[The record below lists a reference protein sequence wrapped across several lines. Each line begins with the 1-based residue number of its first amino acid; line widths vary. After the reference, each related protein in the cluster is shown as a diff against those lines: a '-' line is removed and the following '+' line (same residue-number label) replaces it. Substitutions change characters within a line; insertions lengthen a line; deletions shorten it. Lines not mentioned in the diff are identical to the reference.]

1 MEVRKKDRM
10 GSVVA
15 EGKDIAIGRI
25 AGGANESLIGLI
37 ASRIPDTHSPQTHGS
52 SMHLTCIG
60 SLPRAS
66 GQDKVRLTVRKEE
79 KMRNVVRMRVL
90 IPALLLLVSGCATR
104 DWVRGYV
111 APKEADIDQ
120 RIVKVE
126 GKVGEE
132 TGRIDQRINATEVRV
147 TEGTRRIDGM
157 DGRMNTLETSIG
169 DVREVAKVARER
181 ADTGVTKADE
191 TNSRLTRLWESRH
204 TRSLV
209 ETLEVPFRFDRWDLS
224 DRSATALVGLATE
237 LKGNEKLAVELE
249 GYADPSGDAKYN
261 IELSQRRVETVR
273 RFLVKQGVA
282 LPRIHAIGLGP
293 LLDPATPKEQKRRVT
308 VKLLLTE

>member
-1 MEVRKKDRM
+1 
-10 GSVVA
+10 
-15 EGKDIAIGRI
+15 
-25 AGGANESLIGLI
+25 
-37 ASRIPDTHSPQTHGS
+37 
-52 SMHLTCIG
+52 
-60 SLPRAS
+60 
-66 GQDKVRLTVRKEE
+66 
-79 KMRNVVRMRVL
+79 MRNVVRMRVL

-111 APKEADIDQ
+111 TPKEVDLDQ

-132 TGRIDQRINATEVRV
+132 TQRIDQRIDKTEARV
-147 TEGTRRIDGM
+147 TEGTQRIEGM
-157 DGRMNTLETSIG
+157 DGRMNTLDTSVG
-169 DVREVAKVARER
+169 EVREVAKVARER
-181 ADTGVTKADE
+181 ADTGVAKADE

-204 TRSLV
+204 KRSLV

-249 GYADPSGDAKYN
+249 GYTDPSGDAKYN

-273 RFLVKQGVA
+273 RFLVKQGVE
-282 LPRIHAIGLGP
+282 LPRIHSIGLGP
-293 LLDPATPKEQKRRVT
+293 ILDPATPKDKKRRVT
-308 VKLLLTE
+308 VKLMLTE

>member
-1 MEVRKKDRM
+1 MARVP
-10 GSVVA
+10 G
-15 EGKDIAIGRI
+15 
-25 AGGANESLIGLI
+25 
-37 ASRIPDTHSPQTHGS
+37 T
-52 SMHLTCIG
+52 
-60 SLPRAS
+60 S
-66 GQDKVRLTVRKEE
+66 GQDPQGLTERKEE
-79 KMRNVVRMRVL
+79 HMRYGVRMSVV
-90 IPALLLLVSGCATR
+90 IPAVVLLVSGCATR

-111 APKEADIDQ
+111 TPKEAELDQ

-126 GKVGEE
+126 GQVGAE
-132 TGRIDQRINATEVRV
+132 TQRMDQRLDKTEARV
-147 TEGTRRIDGM
+147 TEGTQRIEGM
-157 DGRMNTLETSIG
+157 DGRMTALDTSLG
-169 DVREVAKVARER
+169 EVREVAKVARER
-181 ADTGVTKADE
+181 ADTGVAKADE

>member
-1 MEVRKKDRM
+1 MARVS
-10 GSVVA
+10 G
-15 EGKDIAIGRI
+15 
-25 AGGANESLIGLI
+25 
-37 ASRIPDTHSPQTHGS
+37 T
-52 SMHLTCIG
+52 
-60 SLPRAS
+60 S
-66 GQDKVRLTVRKEE
+66 GQDPQGLTERKEE
-79 KMRNVVRMRVL
+79 HMRYGVRMSVV
-90 IPALLLLVSGCATR
+90 IPAVVLLVSGCATR

-111 APKEADIDQ
+111 TPKEAELDQ

-126 GKVGEE
+126 GQVGAE
-132 TGRIDQRINATEVRV
+132 TQRMDQRLDKTEARV
-147 TEGTRRIDGM
+147 TEGTQRIEGM
-157 DGRMNTLETSIG
+157 DGRMTALDTSLG
-169 DVREVAKVARER
+169 EVREVAKVARER
-181 ADTGVTKADE
+181 EDTGVAKADE